1 MSRLI
6 NRKPA
11 SRLDCLHSLMK
22 LLNNEFGTITEFSMS
37 EAKFDHAKV
46 NIFDFC
52 PLLISDLNLGFSYCP
67 YKTNPLDKSACG
79 LTNSVVTDSTKQ
91 KEVSNTLNAL
101 EGLGFLNKSERKFV
115 VSKDGKKFAEASIDS
130 SEMTEIFRS
139 GCLRYGPF
147 VGMLAQLASNLDLK
161 ISSGDIFVGYPKT
174 VEDAVWDGIHIRL
187 SVDSAKD
194 SDVRT
199 KSCLIQWAVASGFL
213 FESSR
218 GKSVRPQI
226 DYRDILNAE
235 KRLTRTWSIDKALVN
250 QVFSIN
256 SRTERPLDYENLTKN
271 VASLRENGQ
280 SVQREITLK
289 LDTIVKNRRLA
300 ICWALHQAAIKNDS
314 LDVSS
319 LTALLSTQPE
329 LFVINEKNFSSVIIE
344 ECAIGFAAG
353 IPFINEGKDRIR
365 PICSVNLEILC
376 ANAPEEVAKFL
387 EEQI

>member
-1 MSRLI
+1 
-6 NRKPA
+6 
-11 SRLDCLHSLMK
+11 
-22 LLNNEFGTITEFSMS
+22 
-37 EAKFDHAKV
+37 
-46 NIFDFC
+46 
-52 PLLISDLNLGFSYCP
+52 
-67 YKTNPLDKSACG
+67 
-79 LTNSVVTDSTKQ
+79 
-91 KEVSNTLNAL
+91 
-101 EGLGFLNKSERKFV
+101 
-115 VSKDGKKFAEASIDS
+115 
-130 SEMTEIFRS
+130 
-139 GCLRYGPF
+139 
-147 VGMLAQLASNLDLK
+147 
-161 ISSGDIFVGYPKT
+161 
-174 VEDAVWDGIHIRL
+174 
-187 SVDSAKD
+187 
-194 SDVRT
+194 
-199 KSCLIQWAVASGFL
+199 VASGFL

-218 GKSVRPQI
+218 GKCVRPQI

>member
-11 SRLDCLHSLMK
+11 SRVDCLHSLMK
-22 LLNNEFGTITEFSMS
+22 LLNNEFGTKTAFSMN
-37 EAKFDHAKV
+37 EAKFDKTKV
-46 NIFDFC
+46 NIFNFC

-101 EGLGFLNKSERKFV
+101 EGLGFLNKLERKFV
-115 VSKDGKKFAEASIDS
+115 VTKDGKKFAEASIDS
-130 SEMTEIFRS
+130 SELTEIFRS

-147 VGMLAQLASNLDLK
+147 VGMLAQLASNSGLK
-161 ISSGDIFVGYPKT
+161 ISSEDIFVGYPKT
-174 VEDAVWDGIHIRL
+174 VENTIWNGTHIRL

-218 GKSVRPQI
+218 GESVRPQI

-235 KRLTRTWSIDKALVN
+235 KRSIRTWSINKARVN
-250 QVFSIN
+250 QFFSKIN
-256 SRTERPLDYENLTKN
+256 RTERPLDYDNLTKN

-280 SVQREITLK
+280 SVQREITMK

-300 ICWALHQAAIKNDS
+300 ICWALNHAAMNSDS
-314 LDVSS
+314 LDVSG
-319 LTALLSTQPE
+319 LAALLATQPE
-329 LFVINEKNFSSVIIE
+329 LFVINEDNFSSVVIE
-344 ECAIGFAAG
+344 ECVVGFAAG
-353 IPFINEGKDRIR
+353 IPYLNEDGNRIR

-376 ANAPEEVAKFL
+376 ANAPEEVIRFL
-387 EEQI
+387 TEQI